1 MGMFNWPAS
10 AGMTGFPQ
18 LAEAGGYS
26 LNFDILE
33 ANVVNLVIVIGL
45 LIYFG
50 RGFLGKSL
58 VKRREDIET
67 AISEAEAN
75 QEKAAATL
83 AEEQEKLAQAQAEAK
98 KILANAQT
106 NASKAKEQILA
117 EAKTEIQR
125 IKDAGSQDTSA
136 SQERAIAEIRQRVT
150 AMALE
155 KVEAD
160 LKNQLGNN
168 ESAQRK
174 LVDQSIALL
183 GGNS

>member
-1 MGMFNWPAS
+1 MGMFNWLAVAS
-10 AGMTGFPQ
+10 ITGFPQ

-33 ANVVNLVIVIGL
+33 ANLINLVIVIGL

-58 VKRREDIET
+58 VKRREDIEA
-67 AISEAEAN
+67 AIAEAEAN
-75 QEKAAATL
+75 QKTAAATL
-83 AEEQEKLAQAQAEAK
+83 AEEQEKLTQAQAEAQ
-98 KILANAQT
+98 KILANAKT

-117 EAKTEIQR
+117 EAKQEIQR
-125 IKDAGSQDTSA
+125 VKDAASQDTTA
-136 SQERAIAEIRQRVT
+136 SQERAIADIRQRVT

-168 ESAQRK
+168 ESAQHK